1 VSRVIDSP
9 VGPITL
15 TSDGDALTGLYL
27 RADHV
32 DASPSPLLDK
42 VERQLLEYFAGQR
55 TDFDIAIA
63 LKGTPFQRDVWEAL
77 CRIPYGETWTYA
89 KLAVEVGRAGAARAA
104 GSANG
109 SNPISII
116 VPCHRVIGSN
126 GSLTGYGGGLPNKAF
141 LLGLEQRVSGA
152 RPGSG

>member
-1 VSRVIDSP
+1 VSRIIDSP

-15 TSDGDALTGLYL
+15 TSDGHALTGLYL
-27 RADHV
+27 RDGAIE
-32 DASPSPLLDK
+32 ASPSLLLDE
-42 VERQLLEYFAGQR
+42 VEHQLHEYFTGDR
-55 TDFDIAIA
+55 TAFDVPIAPT
-63 LKGTPFQRDVWEAL
+63 GTPFQRSVWDAL
-77 CRIPYGETWTYA
+77 IRIPYGETWTYA
-89 KLAVEVGRAGAARAA
+89 KLAVEVGRAGAARAV

-141 LLGLEQRVSGA
+141 LLELEQRVSGA